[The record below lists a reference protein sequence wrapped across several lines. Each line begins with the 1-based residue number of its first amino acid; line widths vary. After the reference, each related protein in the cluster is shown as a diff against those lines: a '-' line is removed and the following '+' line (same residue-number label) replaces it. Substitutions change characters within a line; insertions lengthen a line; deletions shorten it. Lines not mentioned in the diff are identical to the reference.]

1 MPMEE
6 SGADNAPTESIDYV
20 MFRREHISYDD
31 KMRSYT
37 GESLPRGAGRRM
49 LDGDLVYLAMPPS
62 LQTSY
67 SPSYRNVNLGVGGQA
82 LVNMWTDRNDMD
94 SLAQTVQTAA
104 AAALPEFSAGII
116 TSLTNN
122 ISGMLG
128 LQGNMDVQ
136 SLNALTGGRV
146 MNPYQ
151 EQIFQ
156 QMNFRSHSFSFKL
169 VARNIKE
176 AQEIE
181 KILKYFKA
189 GALPEYINGG
199 FSEMVTNN
207 PKKANTWDE
216 AGKKVDAIKVGD
228 VAKSMTDNDYWKKV
242 TGSDGN
248 ARRFFRL
255 PDKFQIKFR
264 RYNPSAEASQMEEST
279 NGYSTDTGTFG
290 RSMHFKIK
298 PSVCNGIQVN
308 YTPDNQYTSFKHYD
322 GSMIQVPAI
331 VLSLS
336 FLEAALVTKEDIPLG
351 Y

>member
-6 SGADNAPTESIDYV
+6 AGADNAPTQSIDYV

-31 KMRSYT
+31 TMKSYT

-82 LVNMWTDRNDMD
+82 LVNAWTDRNDMD
-94 SLAQTVQTAA
+94 SLAQTVQAAA

-136 SLNALTGGRV
+136 SLNALTAGRV

-189 GALPEYINGG
+189 GALPEYINGS
-199 FSEMVTNN
+199 FSEMIGKN
-207 PKKANTWDE
+207 PKKSHTWGED
-216 AGKKVDAIKVGD
+216 GDKKDAINVDKVVKD
-228 VAKSMTDNDYWKKV
+228 LKENSYWKSI
-242 TGSDGN
+242 TGNDSN
-248 ARRFFRL
+248 SRRFFQL

-264 RYNPSAEASQMEEST
+264 RYNPSSEASAMEEST

-290 RSMHFKIK
+290 RSLHFKIK

-322 GSMIQVPAI
+322 GTMIQVPAL

-336 FLEAALVTKEDIPLG
+336 FLEASLVTKDDVPLG

>member
-1 MPMEE
+1 MEE
-6 SGADNAPTESIDYV
+6 AGADNAPTQSIDYV

-31 KMRSYT
+31 SMKSYT
-37 GESLPRGAGRRM
+37 GESLPRGAGKRK
-49 LDGDLVYLAMPPS
+49 LDDDLVYLAMPPS

-82 LVNMWTDRNDMD
+82 MINMWTDRNDMD
-94 SLAQTVQTAA
+94 SLAETVQAAA

-136 SLNALTGGRV
+136 SLNALTAGRV

-189 GALPEYINGG
+189 GALPEY
-199 FSEMVTNN
+199 
-207 PKKANTWDE
+207 KKGSWGDNFNEKPTKVKTYDDKGE
-216 AGKKVDAIKVGD
+216 DVDAVNVDKPKGD
-228 VAKSMTDNDYWKKV
+228 FLGNDYVKTV
-242 TGSDGN
+242 RSDDKN
-248 ARRFFRL
+248 SRRFFAL

-264 RYNPSAEASQMEEST
+264 RYNPSSEASTMEEST
-279 NGYSTDTGTFG
+279 NQSSFDTGTFG
-290 RSMHFKIK
+290 RSLHFRIK

-322 GSMIQVPAI
+322 GTMIQVPAL

-336 FLEAALVTKEDIPLG
+336 FLEASLVTKDDVPLG